1 MNPSS
6 EDITSPEDR
15 NFASDNASVHA
26 WYKELHPKVK
36 KARESVARL
45 IRESSLT
52 QVEKYINDL
61 AQAFARLPPNT
72 SPESRDFGWNLAL
85 SCDVDVL
92 QTGWETDDELTEEF
106 IRLVFFH
113 RYPKWAAAKIEPA
126 TKLKALKATSHE
138 AAENL
143 LELASSGVPDPQ
155 HVKILKDGYNHPYLR
170 NDQIVKPILER
181 LSENAKNWKPNEYLA
196 PYTALIGPSMCGKTR
211 LLMKL
216 SEYVCVIYICLRE
229 RGSSGQ
235 PPRSVLA
242 DEMELD
248 NKNVPKLLEH
258 YYRLLAAIFDVVA
271 DFFLSRTAGRD
282 EKQLLL
288 EWSNYNHE
296 SGDRLATEVR
306 QRMEEISLQES
317 AALTIFTDKL
327 KKLASSTSFISNPK
341 LKILLGFDEARAL
354 IKQGTKDD
362 QNLPYFR
369 ILRRVLSQVPSTP
382 NLEFCALFTDTTSK
396 VANFVP
402 ALHNDPSARPPPDSN
417 QESKKLY
424 PPIYAIGTFDSKV
437 SSSPP
442 TTWDELLSP
451 RRLFSYG
458 TPFFRIYVETAE
470 QPPESLP
477 INVIAENV
485 RKMAIEKLL
494 CSSRE
499 LERLSEGQ
507 IFALLGCTI
516 QPQIY
521 EAAKLNSELV
531 SSHMAQCLYISP
543 TRERL
548 ISEYPSQYT
557 LSVAANHFLAG
568 DDDSKLISCIK
579 ALTSFMQQGLISS
592 GNSGELVSRIILLLA
607 MQKAMSTSPIPTTQP
622 NITYGCS
629 VRLVDFLKALTGKED
644 PTGEKRT
651 AENSQQAS
659 KPTKRSE
666 RIAARKSTTK
676 IDRAGKDESTG
687 TDESIFQLDMD
698 DAYQARLLKEG
709 RIFWNHSIQITYT
722 PEPADFLNFLYRG
735 MAVQCKPNQKGFDQ
749 MFTVYLSPE
758 DTESTITKDRISFC
772 GVQAK
777 NGAFKWPEEGPK
789 WNSEFA
795 DVKLDPKIPYLIIV
809 FSFRTGKTEYKL
821 PKIPQRGS
829 LIFHG
834 LEQFGCLTPKVST
847 ALEELLSVDPDVRQF
862 HEGNKHT
869 TSFIETTRP
878 CVYKPDTLDKADEG
892 IVIDRAPD
900 DQTL

>member
-1 MNPSS
+1 MSRTVQTLSHTTNLPQIAKMNPSS

-327 KKLASSTSFISNPK
+327 KK
-341 LKILLGFDEARAL
+341 
-354 IKQGTKDD
+354 
-362 QNLPYFR
+362 
-369 ILRRVLSQVPSTP
+369 
-382 NLEFCALFTDTTSK
+382 
-396 VANFVP
+396 
-402 ALHNDPSARPPPDSN
+402 
-417 QESKKLY
+417 
-424 PPIYAIGTFDSKV
+424 
-437 SSSPP
+437 
-442 TTWDELLSP
+442 
-451 RRLFSYG
+451 
-458 TPFFRIYVETAE
+458 
-470 QPPESLP
+470 
-477 INVIAENV
+477 
-485 RKMAIEKLL
+485 
-494 CSSRE
+494 
-499 LERLSEGQ
+499 
-507 IFALLGCTI
+507 
-516 QPQIY
+516 
-521 EAAKLNSELV
+521 
-531 SSHMAQCLYISP
+531 
-543 TRERL
+543 
-548 ISEYPSQYT
+548 
-557 LSVAANHFLAG
+557 
-568 DDDSKLISCIK
+568 
-579 ALTSFMQQGLISS
+579 
-592 GNSGELVSRIILLLA
+592 
-607 MQKAMSTSPIPTTQP
+607 
-622 NITYGCS
+622 
-629 VRLVDFLKALTGKED
+629 
-644 PTGEKRT
+644 
-651 AENSQQAS
+651 
-659 KPTKRSE
+659 
-666 RIAARKSTTK
+666 
-676 IDRAGKDESTG
+676 
-687 TDESIFQLDMD
+687 
-698 DAYQARLLKEG
+698 
-709 RIFWNHSIQITYT
+709 
-722 PEPADFLNFLYRG
+722 
-735 MAVQCKPNQKGFDQ
+735 
-749 MFTVYLSPE
+749 
-758 DTESTITKDRISFC
+758 
-772 GVQAK
+772 
-777 NGAFKWPEEGPK
+777 
-789 WNSEFA
+789 
-795 DVKLDPKIPYLIIV
+795 
-809 FSFRTGKTEYKL
+809 TGKTEYKL

-878 CVYKPDTLDKADEG
+878 CVYKPDTLVKADEG